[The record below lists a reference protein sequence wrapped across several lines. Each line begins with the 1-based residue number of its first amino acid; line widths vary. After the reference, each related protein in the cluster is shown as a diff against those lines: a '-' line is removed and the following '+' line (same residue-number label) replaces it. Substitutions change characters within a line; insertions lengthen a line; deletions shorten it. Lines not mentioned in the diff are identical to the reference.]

1 MCRPGLHSGC
11 SIWRT
16 RVLRLSRWETLPT
29 IVLTDHHVHLVVFVT
44 TTTTTTGDDDDD
56 DTAAAAAADDDDDD
70 DDDDD
75 NDDGDVTVQS
85 RIRTARRYVGVVDD
99 PGDKILIVS
108 CGKDDD
114 GPAGVDVIRQDGRM
128 VRRIVDN
135 KTLTQLRKPLAI
147 CVMDNHVMIPDPIHD
162 CVYRV
167 GVTTGLLVDTFTHP
181 HLKKPIQ
188 VVADGQG
195 NLYMASRNRQ
205 NVLVLT
211 ASGQCTSLLQGPQ
224 HSDKDYV
231 YPVSLCL
238 TRAGLAV
245 VWRNKQNVGLVIDY
259 SLT

>member
-1 MCRPGLHSGC
+1 MSDYNNQMVKVVSMSSPHVVKHVPLDETPGFFAGLSDG
-11 SIWRT
+11 
-16 RVLRLSRWETLPT
+16 RVA
-29 IVLTDHHVHLVVFVT
+29 LTASNKALFFLDVR
-44 TTTTTTGDDDDD
+44 GQ
-56 DTAAAAAADDDDDD
+56 
-70 DDDDD
+70 
-75 NDDGDVTVQS
+75 VTVQS
-85 RIRTARRYVGVVDD
+85 RIRTARRYVGVADGR
-99 PGDKILIVS
+99 GDKTLIVS

-114 GPAGVDVIRQDGRM
+114 GPACVDVIRHDGRM
-128 VRRIVDN
+128 VRRIVDD

-167 GVTTGLLVDTFTHP
+167 EVTTGLLVDTFTHP

-245 VWRNKQNVGLVIDY
+245 VWRNKQNICLVIDY